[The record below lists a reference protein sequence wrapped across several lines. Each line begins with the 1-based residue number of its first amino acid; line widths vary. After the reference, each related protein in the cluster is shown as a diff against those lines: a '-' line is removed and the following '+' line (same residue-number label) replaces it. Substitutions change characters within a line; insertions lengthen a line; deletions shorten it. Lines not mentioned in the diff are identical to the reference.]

1 MLENQVLPAIIA
13 QNQEELDRMLT
24 RIMFANNIM
33 LDLMDGEFVDSISL
47 DFPMKL
53 PYGKNYQLHM
63 MTNDPLNRINNI
75 PQQINTIIFH
85 IETLDDIE
93 RAIKRVRNDKYKIFI
108 ALNPKTPLKILK
120 PYVEIIDGALIMTV
134 TPGQYGA
141 QFLPKQLEKVRKLRE
156 ISNTLNIEV
165 DGGMTDKTIGLAISA
180 GANMIASGSFIM
192 KSSNPKESY
201 DKLRMFFK

>member
-75 PQQINTIIFH
+75 PQQINTIILH

-156 ISNTLNIEV
+156 ISNNLNIEV

-201 DKLRMFFK
+201 DILRMFFK

>member
-33 LDLMDGEFVDSISL
+33 LDLMDGEFVDYISL

-75 PQQINTIIFH
+75 PQQINTIILH

-93 RAIKRVRNDKYKIFI
+93 RAIKRVRNGKYKIFI

>member
-75 PQQINTIIFH
+75 PQQINTIILH

-93 RAIKRVRNDKYKIFI
+93 RAIKKVKNDKYKIFI

>member
-75 PQQINTIIFH
+75 PQQIKTIILH

-93 RAIKRVRNDKYKIFI
+93 KAIKMVRNDKYKIFI

-141 QFLPKQLEKVRKLRE
+141 KFLPKQLEKVRKLRE

-192 KSSNPKESY
+192 KSSDPKESY

>member
-75 PQQINTIIFH
+75 PPQINTIILH
-85 IETLDDIE
+85 IETLDNIE

-120 PYVEIIDGALIMTV
+120 PYVDIIDGALIMTV

-180 GANMIASGSFIM
+180 GANMVASGSFIM

>member
-75 PQQINTIIFH
+75 PQQINTIILH

>member
-63 MTNDPLNRINNI
+63 MTNDPLNRIKNI
-75 PQQINTIIFH
+75 PQQINTIILH

-180 GANMIASGSFIM
+180 GANMVASGSFIM
-192 KSSNPKESY
+192 KSSNPKEAY

>member
-75 PQQINTIIFH
+75 PQQINTIILH

-201 DKLRMFFK
+201 DKLRIFFK

>member
-75 PQQINTIIFH
+75 PQQINTIILH

-93 RAIKRVRNDKYKIFI
+93 RAIKKVKNDKYKIFI

-180 GANMIASGSFIM
+180 GANMVASGSFIM
-192 KSSNPKESY
+192 KSSNPKEAY